1 MSHNRCKTL
10 RIVEIIAFCLVLAGF
25 LAGPAAAQLDP
36 DDDPNEYDNPD
47 VFTTPVISEFMASNG
62 SKQPL
67 AAGGLLD
74 EDGDSSDWIEIYNP
88 TGQTV
93 HLGGWYLTDNADNL
107 EQWQFPAGVAL
118 NPGQFLVVFASGK
131 DRASAMAELHTNFQL
146 DAEGEYLALVE
157 SDGVTIAH
165 EYSPKFPK
173 QLTDVSYGL
182 GQYATELIPQG
193 VRASY
198 HVPTAGDEG
207 KDWTALDFDDSAW
220 NSGPTGIGFGTSAQ
234 GFQVIYYKANT
245 TVGDLDT
252 AELVISN
259 PSYQSA
265 VASETAPVINYFN
278 TGSEGHYDNNNPFPS
293 TTIGGDVEDFVVL
306 VTGRILIPL
315 SGDWSFG
322 VNSDDGFGVEMTN
335 GSSVLTFS
343 YPSPRSPSDTI
354 VTFNIPNG
362 GFYDVRLVFYER
374 GGGSG
379 LEFFAAQGRYRT
391 FDAARFR
398 LVGNVAGGG
407 LYVMSSSDEANTNI
421 EQQMKNVNAS
431 LWTRIEFEADQVD
444 FFDSLAL
451 RMKYE
456 DAFVAYLNGV
466 EIARGNF
473 TGTPAWNS
481 AADGDRPNELAS
493 EFMQFGLSDL
503 LDDLREGT
511 NVLAIH
517 GLNDGAAGEEF
528 LILPELIAAS
538 NRMMPQ
544 YFTTAT
550 PGQFNVSGAMN
561 IVADTKFSVD
571 RGFYDL
577 PFDVA
582 ITCDT
587 PGATI
592 HYTLDGSAPSDT
604 YGYEYTGPIRIS
616 TTTCLRAMAFR
627 PGWMSTNV
635 DTQTYIF
642 LDQVAH
648 QPSNPFGF
656 PGTWGSTTADYE
668 MDPEVINDSLYRGR
682 IRESL
687 LSLPTM
693 SIVTETDNLFGARGI
708 YSNSL
713 SAGVAWERPASV
725 EYFFPDGATGFQVN
739 AGLRI
744 YGGDPFRGMNLTRKK
759 SFRLLFKRQY
769 GPTKLNYP
777 LFDAPDAATSFD
789 TIVLRAGSNDGWNNW
804 GGTNSQ
810 YIIDE
815 FMHLFQLD
823 LGQVSP
829 HGTFMHLYVNGLY
842 WGLYHATERPMASFC
857 ASYYGGDKE
866 EWDALNSG
874 TPTGESNTTT
884 WNAML
889 NQASSG
895 LADNESYQKIQGN
908 NPDGTKN
915 PAYNNLLDIE
925 NYIDWLFTNF
935 WGGTGDWPNH
945 NFFAGCRRPPNA
957 TGFKF
962 INWDSEGAI
971 IVWSDLNANVT
982 GVSSNGARPYVTLRD
997 NDEFRMLF
1005 ADHTYRHMFNNGPAT
1020 SEASY
1025 ARYKKLADQVE
1036 PAMIAESARWGDQAR
1051 SRPYTLADWKASR
1064 DYILGTYM
1072 PRRPAIVLN
1081 QLRSAGLYPSI
1092 EPPAFYVNG
1101 QPQHGGQIPTIH
1113 VLSMTAATGKV
1124 YYTTDGNDPR
1134 LPTILDIINDETL
1147 VAENASKRVLV
1158 PTGSINENWKGS
1170 GTFNDSAWTAC
1181 IGSPGGVGYETG
1193 SGYQSYISLDL
1204 ETRMYN
1210 GNNSCYIRI
1219 PFTID
1224 SGRAAGFNFMRL
1236 WVRYDDGF
1244 VAYLNGTEVARRN
1257 FTGTPAWN
1265 SNADSAHDDSAA
1277 VNLEMIDISAYTN
1290 RLKGGDNILAIH
1302 GMNNSQTSTD
1312 LLISVQL
1319 TAGESR
1325 TVGEFLSDSA
1335 TEYTGPI
1342 QLTESTRIKARLRN
1356 GTTWSA
1362 LNDVI
1367 FAVGPVAENLRI
1379 TEIMFNPQ
1387 DTGSPD
1393 DPNRE
1398 FIELKNIGTERLNLN
1413 LVRFTNGVDFIFP
1426 SLELEAGQYVLV
1438 VKDVDA
1444 FSALYG
1450 DGLNIAGEYTGSLNN
1465 AGERIELQDAAGQSV
1480 MNFQYSDGWYDITD
1494 GTGFSLTV
1502 EDPTAAD
1509 PNQWNDKSAW
1519 RPSAAAGGSPGWDD
1533 AGQIPALGEVV
1544 INELLAH
1551 SHAGEPDW
1559 IELHN
1564 TSDETIDIGGWFLSD
1579 SPADFMQYEIAAGTT
1594 IEPDGYIVFYED
1606 LHFGNPDD
1614 PGCHVPFA
1622 LSENGE
1628 TLYLH
1633 SGTDGV
1639 LTGYSDQEKFDA
1651 SETGVA
1657 FGRYQKSTDTY
1668 NFVAMSENT
1677 PGSTNA
1683 YPKVGPVVINEI
1695 MYNPASGD
1703 QNAEYIELLNISD
1716 SAVILA
1722 EYDNEQ
1728 MMEVPWRF
1736 ADDGGGI
1743 VFDFPL
1749 GTTMAPGEYL
1759 LLVRDKDVFESGYTG
1774 AADNVQ
1780 IFEWGSGRL
1789 NNAGEKVQLSKP
1801 GDQVDD
1807 VRYYIRVDR
1816 VNYSDGSHLAGEDPW
1831 PAGPDGYGKSLT
1843 RKVPTDYGNDPENW
1857 TAADPSPGRY
1867 DNLRLRSPFDFAH
1880 PSTSLTLRLRSPFD
1894 FAQGEATVRCA
1905 ARCTRVR
1912 LFILLRSARPSRL
1925 DFHVPVVL
1933 HRKAVFYY
1941 GCILVNSVRRQFK
1954 VPAQNAFFP
1963 RRAKILA
1970 AGA

>member
-1 MSHNRCKTL
+1 MLKA
-10 RIVEIIAFCLVLAGF
+10 VEIFSLCLILAVF
-25 LAGPAAAQLDP
+25 SAGPVFAQLDP
-36 DDDPNEYDNPD
+36 DDDPNEYNNPD
-47 VFTTPVISEFMASNG
+47 VFTTLVISEFMASNG

-67 AAGGLLD
+67 AEGGLLD
-74 EDGDSSDWIEIYNP
+74 EDGESSDWIEIYNP
-88 TGQTV
+88 TDQTV

-131 DRASAMAELHTNFQL
+131 DRASAVSELHTNFRL
-146 DAEGEYLALVE
+146 DVEGDYLALVQ

-165 EYSPKFPK
+165 EYSPKFPQ

-193 VRASY
+193 ARASY

-207 KDWTALDFDDSAW
+207 KDWTALGFDDSAW
-220 NSGPTGIGFGTSAQ
+220 NSGPTGIGFGTTAQ
-234 GFQVIYYKANT
+234 GFSVIYYKANT

-259 PSYQSA
+259 PSYQST
-265 VASETAPVINYFN
+265 VASETSPVINYFN
-278 TGSEGHYDNNNPFPS
+278 TGGEGHYGNDNPFPS
-293 TTIGGDVEDFVVL
+293 TTIGDDVEDFVVL
-306 VTGRILIPL
+306 VTGKILIPQ

-322 VNSDDGFGVEMTN
+322 VNSDDGFGVELTDGTN
-335 GSSVLTFS
+335 VMTFS

-354 VTFNIPNG
+354 VTFNMPNW

-379 LEFFAAQGRYRT
+379 LEFFAAQGRYSS
-391 FDAARFR
+391 FDASRFR
-398 LVGNVAGGG
+398 LLGDVTKGG

-421 EQQMKNVNAS
+421 EQLMKNINAS
-431 LWTRIEFEADQVD
+431 LWTRIEFEGDQID

-451 RMKYE
+451 QMKYE

-466 EIARGNF
+466 EIARDNF

-481 AADGDRPNELAS
+481 AADGDRPNELSS
-493 EFMQFGLSDL
+493 EFVQFDISDL

-517 GLNDGAAGEEF
+517 GLNDSETDGEF
-528 LILPELIAAS
+528 LIMPELIAAS

-544 YFTTAT
+544 YFSTAT
-550 PGQFNVSGAMN
+550 PGQFNVAGAMN

-571 RGFYDL
+571 RGFYDT
-577 PFDVA
+577 PFEVA

-604 YGYEYTGPIRIS
+604 QGYEYTGPIRIQ
-616 TTTCLRAMAFR
+616 TTTCLRAMALR

-642 LDQVAH
+642 LNHVTN

-656 PGTWGSTTADYE
+656 PDRWGSTTADYE
-668 MDPEVINDSLYRGR
+668 MDPEVVNDPSYSSR

-693 SIVTETDNLFGARGI
+693 SIVTETDNLFGGRGI

-725 EYFFPDGATGFQVN
+725 EYFFPDGTTGFQVN

-744 YGGDPFRGMNLTRKK
+744 YGGDPFRGMSLTRKK

-804 GGTNSQ
+804 GGTNTQ

-815 FMHLFQLD
+815 FMHRFQLD

-829 HGTFMHLYVNGLY
+829 HGNFMHLYVNGLY

-866 EWDALNSG
+866 EWDALNAG
-874 TPTGESNTTT
+874 TPTGESTTTT

-889 NQASSG
+889 SQVNGG

-908 NPDGTKN
+908 SPDGTNN
-915 PAYNNLLDIE
+915 PAYDDMLDIE

-971 IVWSDLNANVT
+971 VIWSSLNQNVT
-982 GVSSNGARPYVTLRD
+982 GVSANGARPYVTLRD
-997 NDEFRMLF
+997 NEEFRMLF
-1005 ADHTYRHMFNNGPAT
+1005 ADHVYRHMFNNGPAT
-1020 SEASY
+1020 VEASY
-1025 ARYKKLADQVE
+1025 ARYKELADLVE
-1036 PAMIAESARWGDQAR
+1036 SAMIAESARWGDQAR
-1051 SRPYTLADWKASR
+1051 SRPYTLADWQNSR
-1064 DYILGTYM
+1064 NYILGTYI
-1072 PRRPAIVLN
+1072 PRRPSILLD
-1081 QLRSAGLYPSI
+1081 QLRNAGLYPSI
-1092 EPPAFYVNG
+1092 DPPAFYING
-1101 QPQHGGQIPTIH
+1101 QPQHGGPIPTAH
-1113 VLSMTAATGKV
+1113 VLSMTAATGTI
-1124 YYTTDGNDPR
+1124 YYTTDGNDPW
-1134 LPTILDIINDETL
+1134 LPTVLDIISDETL
-1147 VAENASKRVLV
+1147 VAEKASKRVIV
-1158 PTGSINENWKGS
+1158 PTGPISNNWKG
-1170 GTFNDSAWTAC
+1170 GGNFNDSSWTLVT
-1181 IGSPGGVGYETG
+1181 GSPGGVGYERS
-1193 SGYQSYISLDL
+1193 SGYQNYISLDL
-1204 ETRMYN
+1204 GAQMYN

-1224 SGRAAGFNFMRL
+1224 SAQADSFNFMRL
-1236 WVRYDDGF
+1236 GVRYDDGF

-1265 SNADSAHDDSAA
+1265 SNANTTHDDSAA

-1290 RLKGGDNILAIH
+1290 RLQQGSNILAIH
-1302 GMNNSQTSTD
+1302 GMNNSQTSSD
-1312 LLISVQL
+1312 LLFSVLL

-1335 TEYTGPI
+1335 IEYTGPI
-1342 QLTESTRIKARLRN
+1342 QLTQSMRIKSRLLN

-1362 LNDVI
+1362 LNEVT

-1387 DTGSPD
+1387 DTDDPD
-1393 DPNRE
+1393 DPNAE
-1398 FIELKNIGTERLNLN
+1398 FIELKNIGTEPLNLN
-1413 LVRFTNGVDFIFP
+1413 MVRFTNGVDFTFP
-1426 SLELEAGQYVLV
+1426 SLELAADQHILV
-1438 VKDVDA
+1438 VRDIEA
-1444 FSALYG
+1444 FTARYG
-1450 DGLNIAGEYTGSLNN
+1450 DDLNIAGEYSGNLNN
-1465 AGERIELQDAAGQSV
+1465 AGERIELQDAVGRTIL
-1480 MNFQYSDGWYDITD
+1480 NFKYSDNWYDITD
-1494 GTGFSLTV
+1494 GMDFSLTIK
-1502 EDPTAAD
+1502 DPAAAD
-1509 PNQWNDKSAW
+1509 PNLWDDKSGW
-1519 RPSAAAGGSPGWDD
+1519 RPSATAGGSPGYDD
-1533 AGQIPALGEVV
+1533 SGELPTLGEVV

-1564 TSDETIDIGGWFLSD
+1564 TTDAAINIGGWFLSD
-1579 SPADFMQYEIAAGTT
+1579 SSLDFMKYEIAAGTT
-1594 IEPDGYIVFYED
+1594 IEPFGYIVFYED
-1606 LHFGNPDD
+1606 LNFGNQDD
-1614 PGCHVPFA
+1614 PGCHSPFA

-1628 TLYLH
+1628 ILYLH
-1633 SGTDGV
+1633 SGTNGI
-1639 LTGYSDQEKFDA
+1639 LTGYNNQEKFDA

-1657 FGRYQKSTDTY
+1657 FGRYQKSTGTY
-1668 NFVAMSENT
+1668 NFVAMSVNT
-1677 PGSTNA
+1677 PGSDNA
-1683 YPKVGPVVINEI
+1683 YPKVGPIVISEI
-1695 MYNPASGD
+1695 MYNPASDD
-1703 QNAEYIELLNISD
+1703 QNQEYIELLNISD
-1716 SAVILA
+1716 SVVTLA
-1722 EYDNEQ
+1722 EFDNEQ
-1728 MMEVPWRF
+1728 LVDVPWRF
-1736 ADDGGGI
+1736 ADDSNGI
-1743 VFDFPL
+1743 SFDFPL

-1759 LLVRDKDVFESGYTG
+1759 LLVKNKDVFESSYTSVP
-1774 AADNVQ
+1774 DDVQ
-1780 IFEWGSGRL
+1780 IFEWGPGRL
-1789 NNAGEKVQLSKP
+1789 DNAGEKVQLSKP
-1801 GDQVDD
+1801 GDQVDGK
-1807 VRYYIRVDR
+1807 RYYIRLDR
-1816 VNYSDGSHLAGEDPW
+1816 VNYSDGFHPLGEDPW
-1831 PAGPDGYGKSLT
+1831 PIEPDGYGKSLA
-1843 RKVPTDYGNDPENW
+1843 RKVPADYGNDPENW
-1857 TAADPSPGRY
+1857 TAADPSPGW
-1867 DNLRLRSPFDFAH
+1867 
-1880 PSTSLTLRLRSPFD
+1880 
-1894 FAQGEATVRCA
+1894 
-1905 ARCTRVR
+1905 
-1912 LFILLRSARPSRL
+1912 
-1925 DFHVPVVL
+1925 
-1933 HRKAVFYY
+1933 
-1941 GCILVNSVRRQFK
+1941 
-1954 VPAQNAFFP
+1954 
-1963 RRAKILA
+1963 
-1970 AGA
+1970 